1 MITGVVSLLYHTWVF
16 GANCNPNVQQTAN
29 IEVACF
35 GVDGMK
41 AQVIVVLNPR
51 DRTHTHAH
59 THTHTYIHI
68 HIHTYL
74 LNHGHTWLHT
84 PHRYQIFKTIRRR
97 RISLSQ
103 AFLWASSRR
112 VRSHSRLV
120 ASTLRTPSC
129 HTQRWRRTHREGV
142 CASD

>member
-51 DRTHTHAH
+51 DRTHTATYTHIHTHSSAYLTPH
-59 THTHTYIHI
+59 THTRTNTRAGSLDSHI
-68 HIHTYL
+68 HI
-74 LNHGHTWLHT
+74 
-84 PHRYQIFKTIRRR
+84 
-97 RISLSQ
+97 LS
-103 AFLWASSRR
+103 
-112 VRSHSRLV
+112 
-120 ASTLRTPSC
+120 PC
-129 HTQRWRRTHREGV
+129 P
-142 CASD
+142 